1 MRRTWLI
8 LLMALLATGCSRGGE
23 DSARRTRRGDPAIQ
37 VAFAIVALERSEEH
51 RLTREQ
57 AGKILLLLKV
67 LRDMSAEDREAAQ
80 AIADQIQGLLTPG
93 QQAALRQV
101 REETRERSRRPGG
114 QGAGPPGRGQGGGGP
129 DPGRRAELRRRALD
143 RAIRIVEA
151 RAKP

>member
-1 MRRTWLI
+1 VRRTWLI
-8 LLMALLATGCSRGGE
+8 LLMALLAAGCGRGG
-23 DSARRTRRGDPAIQ
+23 DTAQRLRRGDPAIQ
-37 VAFAIVALERSEEH
+37 VAFAIVALERSDEQ

-57 AGKILLLLKV
+57 AGKILPLLKV
-67 LRDMSAEDREAAQ
+67 LRDMSAEDRDAAQ
-80 AIADQIQGLLTPG
+80 AVADQIQGLFTPG
-93 QQAALRQV
+93 QQAALRQM

-129 DPGRRAELRRRALD
+129 DPGRRAELGRRALD